1 MRLVCFPHYT
11 CGGLLC
17 DLLNHKVSK
26 TGKNGGVDSVQHNL
40 GKIGDSD
47 SVFCNYDVDQLMQRL
62 ATVKAQNWIGT
73 HCWPGPL
80 PLDKFDQIIN
90 ITTATYRSRLYRWV
104 RAYHLYYSH
113 SEPWLSQHEQFRVDK
128 ERETA
133 KNYLIAF
140 DPVSHSQVINVEFS
154 EIVEQQPSFM
164 RLVNCHSD
172 ALRQWRS
179 ANSFLYSQDLWSST
193 AAARFHEAEL
203 ETQLSTQYVYQST
216 VN

>member
-1 MRLVCFPHYT
+1 MKLVCFPHYT

-26 TGKNGGVDSVQHNL
+26 TGSQGGINNFQHNL

-47 SVFCNYDVDQLMQRL
+47 SVFRDYSVDQFMQRVS
-62 ATVKAQNWIGT
+62 TIKTQYWIGT

-80 PLDKFDQIIN
+80 PLSEFQQVIN
-90 ITTATYRSRLYRWV
+90 VTTATYRSRLYRWI
-104 RAYHLYYSH
+104 RAYYLYYSH
-113 SEPWLSQHEQFRVDK
+113 SEPWLCLTGQQRVDK

-140 DPVSHSQVINVEFS
+140 EPVYHSQVINIEFA
-154 EIVEQQPSFM
+154 EIVEQQPSFTNI
-164 RLVNCHSD
+164 VDCNSD
-172 ALRQWRS
+172 ALVQWRDT
-179 ANSFLYSQDLWSST
+179 NSFLYSQDLWSST

-203 ETQLSTQYVYQST
+203 ETQLVTQYVYQ
-216 VN
+216 